1 MRTSCCAI
9 TRRTSL
15 TYCVVVVRSASRD
28 MGALRSQQAG
38 ARSVSQP
45 PAPGTEPRPVMLQY
59 APRTDRWRAKRRL
72 GLNLSFLHGLVSAG
86 LQCINPNNDKRMPVK
101 RMSGQLSP
109 EASALVDKILYY
121 RGATILAFAQV
132 EWFLARIILEA
143 GAFDEYTGV
152 DRSFSQDAEKR
163 AAVVKRLLNVQGAF
177 SPYADELRKAIDNV
191 MRYAELRNLSA
202 HGL

>member
-1 MRTSCCAI
+1 
-9 TRRTSL
+9 
-15 TYCVVVVRSASRD
+15 
-28 MGALRSQQAG
+28 
-38 ARSVSQP
+38 
-45 PAPGTEPRPVMLQY
+45 MLQY

-109 EASALVDKILYY
+109 EASALVDKILDY

-202 HGL
+202 HRTPRTRRSVPS